1 MHLRSDLALS
11 DGDRLTLLALARKA
25 ILETVS
31 SSNFPDLAQV
41 TGRLAEP
48 QAAFVTLRWDG
59 KLRGCIGQPD
69 GAHGLAETVVQCAI
83 TAALRDPRFG
93 PLRAEEIDGLEIEI
107 SVISELRAV
116 RPEEIELGTHGIVV
130 TGGGRRGLLLPQVA
144 VERNWSVIQFLEAT
158 CRKSGLQANAWREP
172 DTKLFAFT
180 AEVFT
185 DAGALTAEP
194 TRR

>member
-11 DGDRLTLLALARKA
+11 DGDRLKLLALARKA

-31 SSNFPDLAQV
+31 SSNFPDVSLV

-69 GAHGLAETVVQCAI
+69 AAHGLAETVVQCAI
-83 TAALRDPRFG
+83 TAALRDLRFG
-93 PLRAEEIDGLEIEI
+93 PLGTEEIDALEIEI
-107 SVISELRAV
+107 SVISDLRLV
-116 RPEEIELGTHGIVV
+116 RPEEIELGTHGIAV
-130 TGGGRRGLLLPQVA
+130 TGGGTRGLLLPQVA
-144 VERNWSVIQFLEAT
+144 LEHNWSLIQFLEAT
-158 CRKSGLQANAWREP
+158 CRKAGLQANAWREP

-180 AEVFT
+180 AEVFS